1 MHVLLRRTLGRCAK
15 GFTLVELMVALAVAA
30 ILMIIAVPS
39 FTNMINASRLTTTV
53 NDFVAAINTAR
64 LEAVKLNGYTQ
75 LCSDSTANNTSD
87 TLGSACNP
95 QSGVAQSGAVY
106 AWTGATGATAKPVLA
121 SIAGLT
127 SPVQLSGSI
136 AALRF
141 SGVGLGYLAGGNSS
155 SPYGGL
161 VATVCNSQLKSN
173 NRVAIKITGGSI
185 IYTQTSTGTCP

>member
-15 GFTLVELMVALAVAA
+15 GFTVVELMVTVAVAA
-30 ILMIIAVPS
+30 VLMVIAVPS
-39 FTNMINASRLTTTV
+39 FNNMINAYRLTTTV
-53 NDFVAAINTAR
+53 NDFIAAINTAR

-75 LCSDSTANNTSD
+75 LCSDSTTNNTGD
-87 TLGSACNP
+87 TLGVACNP

-106 AWTGATGATAKPVLA
+106 SLAGTTAAPVLA
-121 SIAGLT
+121 STAGLT

-141 SGVGLGYLAGGNSS
+141 SGIGLGYLAGGNSG
-155 SPYGGL
+155 SPYSGL
-161 VATVCNSQLKSN
+161 VATICNNLLKSN

-185 IYTQTSTGTCP
+185 VYTQTSTGTCP